1 MTSIRTTLVILALAL
16 ATTAMGQGII
26 RHNAPASKAT
36 VKKPATTA
44 ASPAKQRAVA
54 RLLRDM
60 VYVQGGTFTMGRT
73 SSKAYW
79 NDDSD
84 KPAHQVTVSSFYI
97 CRYEVTQQL
106 WKAFMGTN
114 PSWTKADNMPV
125 EWVNWV
131 TAQKFIQKL
140 NAYSGKRFRLP
151 TEAEWEFA
159 ARGGDRSHNYLY
171 SGGDDI
177 NEVAWWQDNSGG
189 KLHPVG
195 TKRPNELG
203 LYDMTG
209 NAREWCSDW
218 QERYPSTAQTNPKGP
233 QSGRWRVM
241 RGGSK
246 DSSESQSGIMTR
258 SQSLPDIAVCCGLR
272 LVCDRL

>member
-1 MTSIRTTLVILALAL
+1 MTFIRTSLILLCL
-16 ATTAMGQGII
+16 SMATATMGQGII
-26 RHNAPASKAT
+26 HHDTPAAKAPA
-36 VKKPATTA
+36 KKPATTA
-44 ASPAKQRAVA
+44 SPARQRAVA
-54 RLLRDM
+54 QLVKNM

-79 NDDSD
+79 NDDGD
-84 KPAHQVTVSSFYI
+84 KPAHQVTVSSFYM
-97 CRYEVTQQL
+97 CKYEVTQQL

-131 TAQKFIQKL
+131 MAQKFIQKL

-159 ARGGDRSHNYLY
+159 ARGGTRSHNYLY
-171 SGGDDI
+171 SGSDNI

-189 KLHPVG
+189 KLHAVG

-209 NAREWCSDW
+209 NAYEWCSDW
-218 QERYPSTAQTNPKGP
+218 QAPYQGSAQTNPKGP

-241 RGGSK
+241 RGGGW

-258 SQSLPDIAVCCGLR
+258 SQSLPDIATCCGLR

>member
-1 MTSIRTTLVILALAL
+1 MTFIRTTFVLLCLTM
-16 ATTAMGQGII
+16 ATATMGQGII
-26 RHNAPASKAT
+26 RHDVPTTKAPA
-36 VKKPATTA
+36 KKPTTT
-44 ASPAKQRAVA
+44 ASPARQRAVA
-54 RLLRDM
+54 QLVKNM

-79 NDDSD
+79 NDDGD

-97 CRYEVTQQL
+97 CKYEVTQQL

-131 TAQKFIQKL
+131 MAQKFIQKL

-159 ARGGDRSHNYLY
+159 ARGGTRSHNYLY
-171 SGGDDI
+171 SGSDNI

-189 KLHPVG
+189 KLHAVG

-209 NAREWCSDW
+209 NAREWCADW
-218 QERYPSTAQTNPKGP
+218 QERYPSSAQTNPKGP

-241 RGGSK
+241 RGGGW

-258 SQSLPDIAVCCGLR
+258 SQSLPDIATCCGLR